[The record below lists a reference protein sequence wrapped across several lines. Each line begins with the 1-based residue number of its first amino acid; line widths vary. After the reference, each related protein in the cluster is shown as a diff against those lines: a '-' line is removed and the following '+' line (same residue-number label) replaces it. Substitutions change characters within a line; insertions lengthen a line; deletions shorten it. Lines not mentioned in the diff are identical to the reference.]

1 MSTIINLRPHNIA
14 ARHHP
19 PQAKT
24 TMNILYSDYQYLL
37 SKRDFPGQP
46 AYDIL
51 HRIFL
56 ELESIKEEQKETREF
71 LEMAIED
78 KKQFRLE
85 NEELRDR
92 VKSLENS
99 VKRLESIIARSVTF
113 THACI

>member
-1 MSTIINLRPHNIA
+1 MPIIINLRSHNISG
-14 ARHHP
+14 HHP

-24 TMNILYSDYQYLL
+24 TMNILYSDYQVLL
-37 SKRDFPGQP
+37 EKRDFPNQP

-56 ELESIKEEQKETREF
+56 KLEKLEEEQQETREF
-71 LEMAIED
+71 LEMAIDD
-78 KKQFRLE
+78 KKQFRVE

-113 THACI
+113 SHACM